1 MEVCYRHPN
10 RETGVRCSNCERPIC
25 PDCMTTTPVGMRCPE
40 CARQRTKTR
49 TIRSGVEEPVV
60 TYVLIGI
67 NVAVA
72 LGALLGGA
80 SATGGGIGGSSLLQ
94 DGSVSR
100 FEIADGEYWRLV
112 TAGFLHAGFFHLLFN
127 MLSLYILG
135 GLLEP
140 AVGRLRFALIYF
152 VSLLA
157 GSFGALLLEPTRPTV
172 GASGAIFGLMA
183 ATAVVMRSRGMSIM
197 ESGLGIWIVLN
208 LVITFSVPNI
218 SIGGHIGGFVGGGL
232 AAIVL
237 FELGDRVRVPEAL
250 LALVCAGMGAAAVVG
265 AIAVSSSA

>member
-1 MEVCYRHPN
+1 METCYRHPN

-49 TIRSGVEEPVV
+49 VIRSPSDEPTL
-60 TYVLIGI
+60 TYILIGI
-67 NVAVA
+67 NVLVA
-72 LGALLGGA
+72 LGGILGGA

-94 DGSVSR
+94 DGAVSR
-100 FEIADGEYWRLV
+100 AEIADGEYWRLV

-140 AVGRLRFALIYF
+140 AVGKLRFGLIYF

-157 GSFGALLLEPTRPTV
+157 GSFGALMLEPDAPTV
-172 GASGAIFGLMA
+172 GASGAIFGLMG
-183 ATAVVMRSRGMSIM
+183 ATAVVMRNRGMSIM

-218 SIGGHIGGFVGGGL
+218 SVGGHIGGLIGGALTAFVL
-232 AAIVL
+232 V
-237 FELGDRVRVPEAL
+237 ELGDRVRVPEGV
-250 LALVCAGMGAAAVVG
+250 LALVCGALGAAAVAG
-265 AIAVSSSA
+265 AIVVSSSA

>member
-25 PDCMTTTPVGMRCPE
+25 PDCMTSTPVGMRCPE

-49 TIRSGVEEPVV
+49 TIRSGAEEPVV
-60 TYVLIGI
+60 TYVLIGV

-100 FEIADGEYWRLV
+100 FEIAEGEYWRLV

-237 FELGDRVRVPEAL
+237 FELGDRVRLPEAL
-250 LALVCAGMGAAAVVG
+250 LALVCAGMAAAAVVG
-265 AIAVSSSA
+265 SIAVSSSA